1 VAATLEPRHE
11 RSSRLGA
18 SFSDNFE
25 EVSRKE
31 VFKKL
36 RNLFENLVGL
46 WSLRLRTN
54 RSGNR
59 KIYFSVSLRDL
70 HGGAFLILKLA

>member
-18 SFSDNFE
+18 SFSDYFE

-46 WSLRLRTN
+46 WTLRLPTN
-54 RSGNR
+54 RSGIR
-59 KIYFSVSLRDL
+59 KIYFSDSLRDL
-70 HGGAFLILKLA
+70 QGGAFQILKLA